1 MANICD
7 YIKWRGDLSFECD
20 SFNEV
25 DSLVLSQLSYFNFQD
40 LIKTDLSSPMYFRD
54 VVNTFL
60 NLPDYNKRKYIGVFF
75 DSQCDILLPLAGT
88 SKRFGDLKVCGFRN
102 VLNTEVEEQFSAL
115 TFIDEKTRSIFIA
128 FRGTDDNLIGWK
140 EDFNLAYQKELPAQ
154 FDAKNYVTEV
164 AKKFKGN
171 IYICGHSKGGNLS
184 IYSAV
189 EQIPKIQKRI
199 CGVYNND
206 GPGFTEDFFR
216 RKEYLNVKQVI
227 KTNLPEMSIIGMLFY
242 HDDNYSTVISDAQ
255 GLVQHN
261 PFSWHVEGNKFLKTS
276 DVKTESKII
285 SQTILDWFN
294 EMYEDE
300 RKVFVETIFYV
311 FNSTDAKT
319 YTDIARNLP
328 SFVFKVLKATAN
340 VDPKTKEKI
349 KKIFQLLGKNAL
361 ENIEENIDKIKNKE
375 D

>member
-328 SFVFKVLKATAN
+328 SFVFKFLKATAN